1 MNTMA
6 KTKTAPAP
14 TVRRTDVLALWGG
27 ILFSLVFTG
36 IIWLA
41 GRQLADIPHLPDTG
55 PSWYYWRLVQT
66 TTWARVTA
74 WGFYLLNQIAAWVLI
89 YYGQTRVKK
98 FTPGLQKINVVA
110 LAGTAFFILLHFA
123 QTHIWYGALAED
135 VSIWS
140 SQVSVIIMLVLILL
154 MENQRRGLFFGKKA
168 PISRDIT
175 GFVRRYHGYI
185 FAWATIYT
193 FWYHPMENTSGHLI
207 GFLYMFLLMLQ
218 GALLYTRVHLNR
230 IWTVSLEVMV
240 AVHGALV
247 AVMQGNGMW
256 PMFFFGFTGI
266 FIITQMHG
274 IGLPKWAKWAILA
287 VFVALTLLVYNGQ
300 WARLNEIIRIPV
312 IEYLAVFVFAGLIGG
327 GLWIA
332 RRIQGQRT
340 LPAAPAQTGN

>member
-1 MNTMA
+1 MNTA
-6 KTKTAPAP
+6 ATTASAPAA
-14 TVRRTDVLALWGG
+14 RRTDVLALWGG
-27 ILFSLVFTG
+27 IVFSLVFTG

-41 GRQLADIPHLPDTG
+41 GRWLADVPHLPDSG
-55 PSWYYWRLVQT
+55 ASWYYWRQVQT
-66 TTWARVTA
+66 TTWARATA
-74 WGFYLLNQIAAWVLI
+74 WGFYLLNQIAAWALI

-98 FTPGLQKINVVA
+98 FTPGLQKINVIA

-168 PISRDIT
+168 PISRDIS
-175 GFVRRYHGYI
+175 GFVRRNHGYI
-185 FAWATIYT
+185 FAWATIFT

-240 AVHGALV
+240 AFHGTLV

-274 IGLPKWAKWAILA
+274 IGLPKWAKWLILG
-287 VFVALTLLVYNGQ
+287 VFIALTVVVYNGD
-300 WARLNEIIRIPV
+300 WARLNEIIRIPI
-312 IEYLAVFVFAGLIGG
+312 IEYLAVFIFAGLIGG
-327 GLWIA
+327 GLWLA
-332 RRIQGQRT
+332 RRVRGQG
-340 LPAAPAQTGN
+340 TGVRGQVAGIR